1 MSAIN
6 ETRKENNPIGSPIH
20 IIHVSTNGSWRKTRL
35 SFRIHGPEVPKDGS
49 PRCFS
54 DHKKPVAD
62 TFLSLSSVLPFP
74 APVVL
79 SFRSRSTFRVALRSA
94 LFTRQGPSKPPFS
107 IPLRTVYFSIGTGLS
122 FPTVDHLKQLM
133 VAVLMIN
140 AFL

>member
-1 MSAIN
+1 MKLEKKIIQFRLAYSLSMYQQTEVDERHGSVSAS
-6 ETRKENNPIGSPIH
+6 TGRKSQ
-20 IIHVSTNGSWRKTRL
+20 KT
-35 SFRIHGPEVPKDGS
+35 VPQ
-49 PRCFS
+49 CFS

-79 SFRSRSTFRVALRSA
+79 SFRSRSTFRVAPRSA

-122 FPTVDHLKQLM
+122 FPTVDHLKQFM
-133 VAVLMIN
+133 VTVLMIN
-140 AFL
+140 TFL

>member
-20 IIHVSTNGSWRKTRL
+20 IIHVSTNGSWRKTR
-35 SFRIHGPEVPKDGS
+35 SVSASTGRKSQKTV

-79 SFRSRSTFRVALRSA
+79 SFRSRSTFRVAPRSA

-107 IPLRTVYFSIGTGLS
+107 IPLRTVYFSTGTGLS

-140 AFL
+140 VFL

>member
-20 IIHVSTNGSWRKTRL
+20 IIHVSTNGSWRKTR
-35 SFRIHGPEVPKDGS
+35 SVSASTGRKSQKTV

-79 SFRSRSTFRVALRSA
+79 SFRSRSTFRVAPRSA

-107 IPLRTVYFSIGTGLS
+107 IPLRTVYFSTGTGLS

>member
-20 IIHVSTNGSWRKTRL
+20 IIHVSTNGSWRKTR
-35 SFRIHGPEVPKDGS
+35 SVSASTGRKSQKMV

-79 SFRSRSTFRVALRSA
+79 SFRSRSTFRVAPRSA

-107 IPLRTVYFSIGTGLS
+107 IPLRTVYFSTGTGLS

>member
-20 IIHVSTNGSWRKTRL
+20 IIHVSTNGSWRKTR
-35 SFRIHGPEVPKDGS
+35 SVSASTGRKSQKTV

-79 SFRSRSTFRVALRSA
+79 SFRSRSTFRVAPRSA

-107 IPLRTVYFSIGTGLS
+107 IPLRTVYFSSGTGLS